1 MMNNKKNISKISF
14 GNLFYISRVNQ
25 IITVI
30 ISILFIIMLYQP
42 PITIAAQS
50 KSPWPSFRHD
60 LRNSGLSE
68 YNARNNPGKLSW
80 AYEIDKGW
88 YSPVIGL
95 DNTIYVGID
104 GNYLFAI
111 SQKGELKWKFKTN
124 ETIIMAPTIGG
135 DGSIYMGTENGNLY
149 AIHPDGTFKWKY
161 HNSTHPIEASPKVTN
176 DNIFFGSKGLTSLSL
191 DGKLN
196 WIFNAGET
204 VCSIPAINDENNV
217 YFTTCDNEDHRFKDY
232 LFSLNFNGSLIWK
245 FEVGL
250 IRTSPAIGMDGTV
263 YISDDNNHFYAINP
277 NGTMKWEFDKG
288 DHGPISS
295 PAIDQNNTIYFVSSS
310 LYAMNPNGTLKWK
323 KIYVDDFGAFSPI
336 LSADGLIFINGIS
349 GLDMCLYAIKTN
361 GIIKWKYCPGGRVV
375 GDSPAIGSDGT
386 IFFPTQDHLI
396 AVGKSA
402 SYSINLFF
410 PIYLFS
416 TILLITIFI
425 LIIFFK
431 KRKRKKK

>member
-1 MMNNKKNISKISF
+1 
-14 GNLFYISRVNQ
+14 
-25 IITVI
+25 
-30 ISILFIIMLYQP
+30 
-42 PITIAAQS
+42 
-50 KSPWPSFRHD
+50 
-60 LRNSGLSE
+60 
-68 YNARNNPGKLSW
+68 
-80 AYEIDKGW
+80 
-88 YSPVIGL
+88 
-95 DNTIYVGID
+95 
-104 GNYLFAI
+104 
-111 SQKGELKWKFKTN
+111 
-124 ETIIMAPTIGG
+124 
-135 DGSIYMGTENGNLY
+135 
-149 AIHPDGTFKWKY
+149 
-161 HNSTHPIEASPKVTN
+161 
-176 DNIFFGSKGLTSLSL
+176 
-191 DGKLN
+191 
-196 WIFNAGET
+196 
-204 VCSIPAINDENNV
+204 
-217 YFTTCDNEDHRFKDY
+217 
-232 LFSLNFNGSLIWK
+232 
-245 FEVGL
+245 VGL